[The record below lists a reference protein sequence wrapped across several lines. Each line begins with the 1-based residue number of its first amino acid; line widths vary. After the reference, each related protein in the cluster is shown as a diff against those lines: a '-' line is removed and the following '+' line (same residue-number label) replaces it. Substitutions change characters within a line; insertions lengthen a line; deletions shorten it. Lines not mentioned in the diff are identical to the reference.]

1 MRSSLILPPRQLV
14 AMTLPTLDAT
24 ERRVVGAL
32 AEKALATPDHYPL
45 SLNALRA
52 ACNQKSARD
61 PVMDLSER
69 EVTDAILRLQRRGL
83 VGTTSGSGHRVSKF
97 RHNLDRGLDLSR
109 RELAILTV
117 LLLRGAQTSGELRQ
131 RTARLADF
139 ASTEGVE
146 EALWMLSDRDE
157 PIVRTLPRG
166 PGQSTDRY
174 THQLGGTDGHDDS
187 ASSTDATATA
197 SEDAMPSPT
206 VSRVDRPA
214 PRQREREAGGELVN
228 RVEALEQEVASLR
241 EALEAFRAQ
250 FE

>member
-1 MRSSLILPPRQLV
+1 MS
-14 AMTLPTLDAT
+14 LPTLDAT

-97 RHNLDRGLDLSR
+97 RHNLDRSLDLSR

-174 THQLGGTDGHDDS
+174 AHLLGGTDGHDASPDEA
-187 ASSTDATATA
+187 ASSAGSAPVDGATA
-197 SEDAMPSPT
+197 
-206 VSRVDRPA
+206 DRQP
-214 PRQREREAGGELVN
+214 EAGEVRSSSGPEASPLAA
-228 RVEALEQEVASLR
+228 RVEALEQEVAALR
-241 EALEAFRAQ
+241 EELERFRAQ

>member
-1 MRSSLILPPRQLV
+1 MDSQLRHCPIR
-14 AMTLPTLDAT
+14 AEAPSCSRTACLSMTLPTLDAV

-32 AEKALATPDHYPL
+32 AEKALATPDQYPL

-61 PVMDLSER
+61 PVMSVSER
-69 EVTDAILRLQRRGL
+69 EVTDAIQRLQRRGL

-139 ASTEGVE
+139 ASVEGVE
-146 EALWMLSDRDE
+146 EALWMLADRDQ

-166 PGQSTDRY
+166 SGQSTDRY
-174 THQLGGTDGHDDS
+174 THQLGGTDGHETGGHQEASSPTGAPPVVSSEDASAS
-187 ASSTDATATA
+187 ASSTGTG
-197 SEDAMPSPT
+197 M
-206 VSRVDRPA
+206 
-214 PRQREREAGGELVN
+214 
-228 RVEALEQEVASLR
+228 
-241 EALEAFRAQ
+241 
-250 FE
+250 

>member
-1 MRSSLILPPRQLV
+1 MERHFALIRANRCGILPPRQPV
-14 AMTLPTLDAT
+14 AMPLPTLDAT

-52 ACNQKSARD
+52 ACNQKSSRD

-69 EVTDAILRLQRRGL
+69 AVTDAILRLQRRGL
-83 VGTTSGSGHRVSKF
+83 VGTTSGTGHRVSKF
-97 RHNLDRGLDLSR
+97 RHNLDRSLDLSR
-109 RELAILTV
+109 RELAVLTV

-131 RTARLADF
+131 RTARLAEF

-146 EALWMLSDRDE
+146 EALWMLSERDE

-166 PGQSTDRY
+166 PGQSTERY
-174 THQLGGTDGHDDS
+174 AHTLGGVDGHEAPETEPKAAPVILSKSSPPDPNDD
-187 ASSTDATATA
+187 
-197 SEDAMPSPT
+197 
-206 VSRVDRPA
+206 
-214 PRQREREAGGELVN
+214 LVLAE
-228 RVEALEQEVASLR
+228 RVEALEQQMA
-241 EALEAFRAQ
+241 ALKDAFDAFRSQ

>member
-1 MRSSLILPPRQLV
+1 
-14 AMTLPTLDAT
+14 MTLPTLDAT

-61 PVMDLSER
+61 PVMNLSER

-97 RHNLDRGLDLSR
+97 RHNLDRSLDLSR

-131 RTARLADF
+131 RTARLAEF
-139 ASTEGVE
+139 VSTEGIE
-146 EALWMLSDRDE
+146 DALWMLSDRED

-174 THQLGGTDGHDDS
+174 THQLGGTDGHGADEPTEAANPAES
-187 ASSTDATATA
+187 AHAASPTETVPVASSTPERQPDAG
-197 SEDAMPSPT
+197 S
-206 VSRVDRPA
+206 
-214 PRQREREAGGELVN
+214 GLELTK
-228 RVEALEQEVASLR
+228 RVEALETEVTALR
-241 EALEAFRAQ
+241 SELNAFRAQ

>member
-1 MRSSLILPPRQLV
+1 MS
-14 AMTLPTLDAT
+14 LPTLDAT

-32 AEKALATPDHYPL
+32 AEKALATPDQYPL

-139 ASTEGVE
+139 SSTEDVE
-146 EALWMLSDRDE
+146 ETLWMLSDREE

-174 THQLGGTDGHDDS
+174 THQLGGTDGHDLGDQDPAAS
-187 ASSTDATATA
+187 PMGAEVARSNDGDTAASSSAGAA
-197 SEDAMPSPT
+197 A
-206 VSRVDRPA
+206 PA
-214 PRQREREAGGELVN
+214 RQPDGGSLELAK
-228 RVEALEQEVASLR
+228 RVEALEQEVAALR
-241 EALEAFRAQ
+241 ESLEAFRAQ

>member
-1 MRSSLILPPRQLV
+1 
-14 AMTLPTLDAT
+14 MTLPTLDAI

-45 SLNALRA
+45 SLNALQA

-61 PVMDLSER
+61 PVMSVSER

-97 RHNLDRGLDLSR
+97 RHNLDRSLDLSR

-146 EALWMLSDRDE
+146 EALWMLSDRDD

-166 PGQSTDRY
+166 QGQSTDRY
-174 THQLGGTDGHDDS
+174 THLLGGTDGHEAEEHQPARPTES
-187 ASSTDATATA
+187 APVASSVPTRPPEA
-197 SEDAMPSPT
+197 SSE
-206 VSRVDRPA
+206 A
-214 PRQREREAGGELVN
+214 PDIELVA
-228 RVEALEQEVASLR
+228 RVEALEREVSALR
-241 EALEAFRAQ
+241 EALEAFRSQ

>member
-1 MRSSLILPPRQLV
+1 MP
-14 AMTLPTLDAT
+14 LPTLDAT
-24 ERRVVGAL
+24 ERRVAGAL
-32 AEKALATPDHYPL
+32 IEKALATPDHYPL

-69 EVTDAILRLQRRGL
+69 DVTDAILRLQRRGL

-97 RHNLDRGLDLSR
+97 RHNVDRALDLSR
-109 RELAILTV
+109 RELAVLGV

-131 RTARLADF
+131 RTGRLADF
-139 ASTEGVE
+139 GSVEDVE
-146 EALWMLSDRDE
+146 ETLWMLSDRDE

-174 THQLGGTDGHDDS
+174 AHQLGGEDGHAADGDPPTDAHPAEVS
-187 ASSTDATATA
+187 ASSEAAP
-197 SEDAMPSPT
+197 EDAAPPAAPDALAD
-206 VSRVDRPA
+206 RVEVL
-214 PRQREREAGGELVN
+214 ERE
-228 RVEALEQEVASLR
+228 VAALR
-241 EALEAFRAQ
+241 EALKAFRAQ

>member
-1 MRSSLILPPRQLV
+1 MP
-14 AMTLPTLDAT
+14 LPTLDAT

-52 ACNQKSARD
+52 ACNQKSSRD

-83 VGTTSGSGHRVSKF
+83 VGTTSGTGHRVSKF
-97 RHNLDRGLDLSR
+97 RHNLDRALDLSR

-131 RTARLADF
+131 RTARLAEF

-146 EALWMLSDRDE
+146 EALWMLSDRSE
-157 PIVRTLPRG
+157 PLVQTIPRG
-166 PGQSTDRY
+166 HGQSADRY
-174 THQLGGTDGHDDS
+174 AHTLGGSDGY
-187 ASSTDATATA
+187 DATP
-197 SEDAMPSPT
+197 SDA
-206 VSRVDRPA
+206 PA
-214 PRQREREAGGELVN
+214 PGANSSPVAREAASQSTESEGLDLAA
-228 RVEALEQEVASLR
+228 RVEALEQELAALR
-241 EALEAFRAQ
+241 EAFDRFRAQ

>member
-1 MRSSLILPPRQLV
+1 
-14 AMTLPTLDAT
+14 MTLPTLDAI

-45 SLNALRA
+45 TLNALRA

-61 PVMDLSER
+61 PVMHVSER

-97 RHNLDRGLDLSR
+97 RHNLDRALDLSR

-146 EALWMLSDRDE
+146 EALWMLADRDE

-174 THQLGGTDGHDDS
+174 THQLGGTDGHDVVDS
-187 ASSTDATATA
+187 SAKAAAVDSSTPADA
-197 SEDAMPSPT
+197 PS
-206 VSRVDRPA
+206 V
-214 PRQREREAGGELVN
+214 RQPEGGALAE
-228 RVEALEQEVASLR
+228 RVEALELEVAALR
-241 EALEAFRAQ
+241 EGLEAFRAQ

>member
-1 MRSSLILPPRQLV
+1 
-14 AMTLPTLDAT
+14 MTLPTLDAT

-52 ACNQKSARD
+52 ACNQKSSRE

-83 VGTTSGSGHRVSKF
+83 VGTTSGSSHRVSKF
-97 RHNLDRGLDLSR
+97 RHNLDRSLDLSR
-109 RELAILTV
+109 RELAVLTV

-146 EALWMLSDRDE
+146 EALWMLADRDA

-174 THQLGGTDGHDDS
+174 THQLGGTDGHEDLGASEEVAAS
-187 ASSTDATATA
+187 ASPDRQPDILPGGSDRDSHAASSALAT
-197 SEDAMPSPT
+197 
-206 VSRVDRPA
+206 
-214 PRQREREAGGELVN
+214 
-228 RVEALEQEVASLR
+228 RVEVLEKEVAELR